1 MEEDEKIFKQVLD
14 AAFAVHSEM
23 GPGLLENVY
32 EKCLLVELRS
42 RGLKAESQVPVP
54 VVYRGEK
61 IDLAY
66 RADLIVEDRII
77 VEIKAVA
84 ELTNQHWAQIL
95 NYLKLKKLTLGLLVN
110 FSASSL
116 KDGIRRV
123 VNNAKK

>member
-95 NYLKLKKLTLGLLVN
+95 NYLKLKKLTIGLLVN

>member
-1 MEEDEKIFKQVLD
+1 MEEDEKIFKQLLD

-42 RGLKAESQVPVP
+42 RGLKTESQVPVP
-54 VVYRGEK
+54 VVYKGEK

>member
-84 ELTNQHWAQIL
+84 ELTL
-95 NYLKLKKLTLGLLVN
+95 
-110 FSASSL
+110 SL
-116 KDGIRRV
+116 IHI
-123 VNNAKK
+123 

>member
-23 GPGLLENVY
+23 EPGLLENVY

-54 VVYRGEK
+54 VVYKGEK
-61 IDLAY
+61 IDQAY

-95 NYLKLKKLTLGLLVN
+95 NYLKLKKLPLGLLVN
-110 FSASSL
+110 FSAASL

-123 VNNAKK
+123 VNSAKK

>member
-42 RGLKAESQVPVP
+42 RGLKTESQVPVP
-54 VVYRGEK
+54 VVYKGEK

-95 NYLKLKKLTLGLLVN
+95 NYLKLKNLRLGLLVN
-110 FSASSL
+110 FSAASL

>member
-32 EKCLLVELRS
+32 EKCLLVEMRS

>member
-123 VNNAKK
+123 VTNAKK